1 MAERRFAIDKT
12 PLAGLSIV
20 QRMRIED
27 RRGFLTRL
35 FCADE
40 LAEAGLTDPVVQ
52 INQSL
57 TRTRGTVRGLHFQ
70 WPPHAEVKLVSCL
83 RGEVFD
89 VAVDL
94 RTGSET
100 FLRWHGERLSAE
112 NGRALLIP
120 QGFAHGFQTLS
131 EDCELL
137 YLHTSRYAPEAEGGI
152 DPTDP
157 AIGIEWPLP
166 IAEMSERD
174 RSHARITKDFT
185 GISL

>member
-1 MAERRFAIDKT
+1 MNFRQT
-12 PLAGLSIV
+12 GLSGAYLIEPE
-20 QRMRIED
+20 RIED
-27 RRGFLTRL
+27 ERGYFSRIW
-35 FCADE
+35 CARE
-40 LAEAGLTDPVVQ
+40 FAERGLSTQFSQCSVSW
-52 INQSL
+52 NQYV
-57 TRTRGTVRGLHFQ
+57 GTLRGLHYQ
-70 WPPHAEVKLVSCL
+70 RAPHAEAKLVRVT
-83 RGEVFD
+83 RGRIFD
-89 VAVDL
+89 VIVDL
-94 RTGSET
+94 RPASPTR
-100 FLRWHGERLSAE
+100 LRWFGGALDAE
-112 NGRALLIP
+112 NGLMMYVP
-120 QGFAHGFQTLS
+120 EGFAHGFQTLS